1 MTSIERTAYP
11 QFRRLTTAR
20 VLHVFFTPT
29 EDEAA
34 WARERTE
41 SPEALLVLVVDL
53 KCFQKMTRFCSREE
67 IPQAVTDHV
76 RHCLGLAP
84 ETEPGHGAARTAKW
98 HRGQVR
104 KRQGVT
110 YDMGRARALAEAA
123 IGEAAQVRNH
133 PPDLINPVVA
143 INRAVAITERD
154 GLQHGLAALEAIVGM
169 ERSHLWHAALADNFR
184 RAAQIPA
191 AWRGKIELRPVAPAH
206 A

>member
-1 MTSIERTAYP
+1 M
-11 QFRRLTTAR
+11 
-20 VLHVFFTPT
+20 
-29 EDEAA
+29 
-34 WARERTE
+34 
-41 SPEALLVLVVDL
+41 VDL
-53 KCFQKMTRFCSREE
+53 KCFQKMARFCSREE

-123 IGEAAQVRNH
+123 IREAAQVRNH

-143 INRAVAITERD
+143 LNGAVATTERD
-154 GLQHGLAALEAIVGM
+154 GPEHGLAVLETIVGM
-169 ERSHLWHAALADNFR
+169 ERSHLWHAALADNLQRFG
-184 RAAQIPA
+184 RAAEA
-191 AWRGKIELRPVAPAH
+191 AGALETAAALAPTEENGGCFCLVSSM
-206 A
+206 

>member
-1 MTSIERTAYP
+1 M
-11 QFRRLTTAR
+11 
-20 VLHVFFTPT
+20 
-29 EDEAA
+29 
-34 WARERTE
+34 
-41 SPEALLVLVVDL
+41 
-53 KCFQKMTRFCSREE
+53 
-67 IPQAVTDHV
+67 
-76 RHCLGLAP
+76 
-84 ETEPGHGAARTAKW
+84 
-98 HRGQVR
+98 R

-154 GLQHGLAALEAIVGM
+154 GPEHGLAALEAIVGM